1 MRVWNARV
9 AAGVLVFCTGV
20 WTGGCRKSDDAFD
33 VINPP
38 VPQRLRVY
46 WQVPPFSL
54 TERSG
59 RVVGLGDLE
68 GKVWVADFFYTTCP
82 GPCPMLTSRLSELH
96 RAAKLLPNVAFVSI
110 SADPEKDTPEVLGK
124 YAEKFGA
131 DERWLF
137 LTGTKDAVYGLANLG
152 FKLGLSEDL
161 ANEREPVTHSTK
173 LVLVDRN
180 ANVRGFY
187 EGLTPE
193 GASLLLSDMELLL
206 KESR

>member
-1 MRVWNARV
+1 MPP
-9 AAGVLVFCTGV
+9 GVEQ
-20 WTGGCRKSDDAFD
+20 W
-33 VINPP
+33 
-38 VPQRLRVY
+38 
-46 WQVPPFSL
+46 
-54 TERSG
+54 
-59 RVVGLGDLE
+59 
-68 GKVWVADFFYTTCP
+68 VWVADFFYTTCP

-96 RAAKLLPNVAFVSI
+96 RATKLMTGVAFVSI

-124 YAEKFGA
+124 YAEKFAA

-137 LTGTKDAVYGLANLG
+137 LTGAKDAVYGLANQG
-152 FKLGLSEDL
+152 FKLGLSEDP

-180 ANVRGFY
+180 ASVRGFY

-193 GASLLLSDMELLL
+193 GVRRLLSDIEVLL